1 MPDRFLQKLLP
12 LLPPENFRDPDPRW
26 DPRMGP
32 PEERPRAR
40 KKGRWPLYR
49 GVQLPL
55 VETFP
60 RGVVE
65 LAVSRRDS
73 AAEQPL
79 TQPSLSRLG
88 SWRGFLLS
96 CTALVGL
103 V

>member
-1 MPDRFLQKLLP
+1 MPNRQLQKLLP
-12 LLPPENFRDPDPRW
+12 LLPPENFREPDPRW

-40 KKGRWPLYR
+40 KKGRWPLNG

-55 VETFP
+55 VEALL
-60 RGVVE
+60 RGAVE
-65 LAVSRRDS
+65 VAVSRRDS

-88 SWRGFLLS
+88 SWRGFLLG
-96 CTALVGL
+96 CATLVGL